1 MPKSELLVEGRD
13 EKFVITH
20 LCRRHGIDASSAFS
34 IVDVEAF
41 SEVVQHGAGG
51 VERLLAEIETRVKA
65 AAHGDRLAII
75 VDADDDVAT
84 RWEQLRNRLT
94 SEIDRR
100 LVPSAPEAHGT
111 IIDADDG
118 VRTIRVGI
126 WIMPDNLAS
135 GMLEDFLAALVPSER
150 LPLLEK
156 VDDFLNAAQALAE
169 FPRAKARIHAYLAVQ
184 PDPGKPLGLALT
196 FRFLAADSPYA
207 QPFVDW
213 LKRTLIEPF

>member
-13 EKFVITH
+13 EKFVIDH
-20 LCRRHGIDASSAFS
+20 LCRRHNVDASTAFS
-34 IVDVEAF
+34 IVNVEAF
-41 SEVVQHGAGG
+41 GEVVQHGAGG
-51 VERLLAEIETRVKA
+51 IDRLLVEIETRVKA

-75 VDADDDVAT
+75 VDADDDLGS
-84 RWEQLRNRLT
+84 RWEQLRNRLIP
-94 SEIDRR
+94 EIEPS
-100 LVPSAPEAHGT
+100 LVPSAPKPHGT

-135 GMLEDFLAALVPSER
+135 GMLEDFLAALVPPEQ
-150 LPLLEK
+150 LPLLET
-156 VDDFLNAAQALAE
+156 VDDFLNAAQAIAE